1 MIKIIKTIVGPDR
14 KLLGF
19 LMEGKEKEFGGLSSD
34 KTVRPMSL
42 AELQQKNFS
51 NNQISAVN
59 GRFVTANGFK
69 INSVPMCVFD
79 GAQYHDVDNTVNLT
93 KRFVKDNENIGF
105 EVQFADGSKQN
116 LTYESIGALVNW
128 YKPGNFVIRVSSNN
142 KYYISGKPG
151 VLKLQDLPAEVI
163 GETSN
168 AKKTKSGAKDAD
180 GNKKFDGGLVNNF
193 DIIDV
198 YDFIAK
204 CDGCVIKLANETYTG
219 QDMTSQELEKQ
230 SGFVSLNIGEV
241 ASPYPN
247 FNPTK
252 LNVNAGFKKVG
263 VVRIP
268 LNGVQTP
275 VTTFV
280 FRTKSIFY
288 NGENNMKK
296 FGIAV
301 PADKEKDL
309 INALG
314 ASLALSKIEDV
325 SVTGPMNQVINA
337 PSLVFYT
344 VDTGNLALLSEKK
357 KADNIMDAAEISKLL
372 GEKFIVNLITK
383 AFSPKT
389 GLIKEIKDTC
399 GESFVAMANDK
410 KLFGIFATMNTD
422 ALNQITAAG
431 IDVYTGAFNPVKA
444 LGGTVKPTK
453 SSSSSSEDGGIVID
467 YLIKG
472 RDINKLTYKVIKEA
486 ALNNDTSVLP
496 KKLIDMI
503 NGVLSITDPTKQ
515 LLEAQKIFNE
525 ANARMEK
532 INKKFWLHNASMYI
546 EGGKTK
552 VHTKDAKDWTLN
564 TNTRFKSGKE
574 YVYTGADV
582 EGLIVRLQGVE
593 I

>member
-19 LMEGKEKEFGGLSSD
+19 IMEGKEKEFGGLSSE
-34 KTVRPMSL
+34 KTIRPVSL

-51 NNQISAVN
+51 NNQISAVG

-79 GAQYHDVDNTVNLT
+79 GANYTDVDNTVNLT

-105 EVQFADGSKQN
+105 EVTFADGSKQN
-116 LTYESIGALVNW
+116 LTYESIGALANW

-151 VLKLQDLPAEVI
+151 VLKISDLPAEVL
-163 GETSN
+163 GEESK
-168 AKKTKSGAKDAD
+168 AKKTKSAAKDAD
-180 GNKKFDGGLVNNF
+180 KTKKFDGELINNF
-193 DIIDV
+193 DIIDI
-198 YDFIAK
+198 YEFIAG
-204 CDGCVIKLANETYTG
+204 CNGCVIKLPSEKYTG
-219 QDMTSQELEKQ
+219 QDQTSAELEKN

-241 ASPYPN
+241 ASPYPM
-247 FNPTK
+247 FNSSK

-268 LNGVQTP
+268 LNGMETP

-280 FRTKSIFY
+280 YRTKSIFY
-288 NGENNMKK
+288 NGDNNMKK

-301 PADKEKDL
+301 PADKEKEL
-309 INALG
+309 ISTLG
-314 ASLALSKIEDV
+314 ASLALSKIEDPAL
-325 SVTGPMNQVINA
+325 TGPMNQVINA
-337 PSLVFYT
+337 PSLVFYN
-344 VDTGNLALLSEKK
+344 VDTSNIALISDRKRDE
-357 KADNIMDAAEISKLL
+357 NIMNAAEISKLL
-372 GEKFIVNLITK
+372 GEKFVVNLITK

-389 GLIKEIKDTC
+389 GLIKEIKDTA

-422 ALNQITAAG
+422 ALNQVTAAG
-431 IDVYTGAFNPVKA
+431 IDVYTGAFNPVRA
-444 LGGTVKPTK
+444 LGGSSKPAK
-453 SSSSSSEDGGIVID
+453 SSDGESTGISIE

-472 RDINKLTYKVIKEA
+472 RDINKMTYKVIKDA
-486 ALNNDTSVLP
+486 ALREDTSVLP

-503 NGVLSITDPTKQ
+503 NGVLSITNPTKQ
-515 LLEAQKIFNE
+515 LLEAQKIFEE
-525 ANARMEK
+525 ANKRMEN

-546 EGGKTK
+546 EGNKIK
-552 VHTKDAKDWTLN
+552 IHTRDSKDWTLN
-564 TNTRFKSGKE
+564 TSSRLKNGKE
-574 YVYTGADV
+574 YIYTGADV
-582 EGLIVRLQGVE
+582 EGLAVRVQGVE